1 MINLD
6 IKGPFNL
13 KYTFESGQPLA
24 FFGDYKLDNNNEFL
38 SYPTTK
44 GIFYITMNNNSLS
57 YEFYGDYADE
67 DARKE
72 IIDRLGLNDDLNY
85 IYSKINTDS
94 YIENAIRNLYGL
106 RVTKNDPFETI
117 VVFVISQQ
125 NNIKRIRKITLNL
138 IEKFGKQLNIRNENK
153 KLFPDLEDL
162 RKASLNDFLSLGL
175 GFRSKY
181 LYSIVNSIDYDFIN
195 EINKLNYNEAKNRL
209 MELEGIGDKV
219 ADCILL
225 FGYKRLEAFPIDTWV
240 KKAMEEHYLLKKANV
255 KEIHEYANKKWNNL
269 AGYAQQY
276 LFWYKRN
283 S

>member
-13 KYTFESGQPLA
+13 KHTFESGQPLA

-72 IIDRLGLNDDLNY
+72 IIDRLGLHDDLNY

-94 YIENAIRNLYGL
+94 YIE
-106 RVTKNDPFETI
+106 
-117 VVFVISQQ
+117 

-181 LYSIVNSIDYDFIN
+181 LYSIVNSINYDFIN